1 MTVVLNRPV
10 VQSPVQSAALSSAQ
24 KGVQIRTPLPG
35 PKAAALIAQDEATTS
50 PSLGRVYD
58 LVPKE
63 GEGCWVTDVDGNR
76 FLDFMAGIAVCTTGH
91 SHPRIVKAVQEQV
104 ARMVHICGAD
114 FYSPGY
120 GELAAKLVTLAPKG
134 KHTDP
139 WRAFLSNSG
148 TESVEGAIKLAR
160 YYTKRQRVIAFRGSF
175 HGRTLGSL
183 SLTASKYVYRKGFG
197 PLLSGVEHIMFPNAS
212 DCPTDMDERAWGRQF
227 ADHQLNPLFQTTIPA
242 DEVAAIIVE
251 PIQGEGGYIVPPNG
265 FMQRLREICD
275 EHGILLIADE
285 VQSGFGRTGKM
296 FAMEHWNV
304 QPDIICMAKGIASG
318 VPIGAFM
325 APAHIMSWHRG
336 AHGSTWGG
344 SPLGCAAALETIDLV
359 ETELMANAQRVG
371 AHLKARCEELLDT
384 SSLVADVRG
393 KGLMIGIEL
402 VDKEATNE
410 LMVRCFHNGLLTL
423 PAGQK
428 VMRLSPPLILTMEEA
443 DLGFEILR
451 RVLGEI
457 EAERAA

>member
-1 MTVVLNRPV
+1 MTAVLTHP
-10 VQSPVQSAALSSAQ
+10 AAPSLAQ

-35 PKAAALIAQDEATTS
+35 PKAAAIIAQDEAATS
-50 PSLGRVYD
+50 PSLSRVYA
-58 LVPKE
+58 LAPAF
-63 GEGCWVTDVDGNR
+63 GEGCWITDVDGNR
-76 FLDFMAGIAVCTTGH
+76 FLDFTAGIAVCTTGH
-91 SHPRIVKAVQEQV
+91 CHPRIVKAVQEQA
-104 ARMVHICGAD
+104 ARMIHICGSD

-134 KHTDP
+134 KHTGP

-148 TESVEGAIKLAR
+148 TESVEGAVKLAR
-160 YYTKRQRVIAFRGSF
+160 FYTRRRRTIAFRGAF
-175 HGRTLGSL
+175 HGRTMGSL
-183 SLTASKYVYRKGFG
+183 SLTASKYTQRKGFG

-212 DCPTDMDERAWGRQF
+212 NCPTDMDETEWGRWF
-227 ADHQLNPLFQTTIPA
+227 ADNELNPLFQTTCPP

-251 PIQGEGGYIVPPNG
+251 PIQGEGGYVVPPDG
-265 FMQRLREICD
+265 FLQRLREICD

-296 FAMEHWNV
+296 FAIEHWNV

-318 VPIGAFM
+318 LPIGAFM
-325 APAHIMSWHRG
+325 APEHIMAWHRG

-344 SPLGCAAALETIDLV
+344 SPLGCVAALETIDMV
-359 ETELMANAQRVG
+359 QNGLMQNAQRVG
-371 AHLKARCEELLDT
+371 DHLKARCEELLDT
-384 SSLVADVRG
+384 SSLVTDVRG
-393 KGLMIGIEL
+393 KGLMLGIEL
-402 VDKEATNE
+402 VNKEVTNE

-428 VMRLSPPLILTMEEA
+428 VMRLSPPLILTQEEA

-457 EAERAA
+457 EAERAG